1 MRHLGLFGA
10 VRDLGLVALRCS
22 YRIKGRKGPAL
33 QSPNHN
39 ETNDAR
45 TPERILRLIFIE
57 NDPLALK
64 LFMQLF
70 HLQTHS
76 MRIEHV
82 ISSGIAALQN
92 LEIYDRFDAV
102 VMDMHLGDIEGPS
115 VAWQI
120 RRVNDTTPIIGVT
133 SLPLTHYL
141 SAAQQA
147 GMQDL
152 QAKKD
157 ITDIITSIQRIR
169 TGRIPDGFESPEN
182 AFRRL
187 QLQRDAPMP
196 LTRTQTMIMNYIAQ
210 GYTDQQIAEHMHC
223 TRETARKHRQNCLK
237 RLGAN
242 NTVEGVIQWQ
252 NINRFFKFD

>member
-1 MRHLGLFGA
+1 M
-10 VRDLGLVALRCS
+10 
-22 YRIKGRKGPAL
+22 

-39 ETNDAR
+39 ETNDAC
-45 TPERILRLIFIE
+45 TLECTLRLIFIE

-64 LFMQLF
+64 LFTQLF
-70 HLQTHS
+70 HLQTQS
-76 MRIEHV
+76 MKIEHV
-82 ISSGIAALQN
+82 ISSGITALQN

-115 VAWQI
+115 AAWQI

-141 SAAQQA
+141 NAARQA

-152 QAKKD
+152 RAKKN
-157 ITDIITSIQRIR
+157 ITDIITSIQRICA
-169 TGRIPDGFESPEN
+169 GRIPEGFESPED

-187 QLQRDAPMP
+187 QPQRDAPTP

-242 NTVEGVIQWQ
+242 NTVEGVLQWQ
-252 NINRFFKFD
+252 NINRFFKLN